1 MKNSSQDK
9 DKSNISFQRIED
21 ISLKGIKGPKKAF
34 HNLSSENLV
43 KEALRRREGF
53 LSKSGA
59 LVAYSGKR
67 CGRSPK
73 DRFIVLESST
83 QKQIDWN
90 EINRPISPH
99 IFENLWEKVSLH
111 VNSKERFTSEMHIG
125 ESEDHYLPLKIT
137 TETAWHSLFSRNMFI
152 NPKTYN
158 PLKYA
163 EWEIM
168 HASNYVCDPKID
180 GTNSEAVVIINFA
193 SKKVL
198 LAGMSYAGEIKKA
211 MFSVQNF
218 LLPEKEVMPMHC
230 AANMAENGTTALFFG
245 LSGTGKTTLSAD
257 PNRFLIGDDEHAW
270 TTGKVFNMEGG
281 CYAKTINLSEENE
294 PLIWKAIKPGAIL
307 ENVKMDMSRGQPIF
321 SDTSITENG
330 RCSYPLTHIEKREEK
345 NYGQE
350 PRHIIFLTCD
360 TSGVLPPVSILDE
373 HAAAYHFISGYTAKV
388 GSTETGGDDNSVSQ
402 VFSACFGAPFM
413 PRSPNEYAALLID
426 RIKKFGSQVYLVN
439 TGWTG
444 GPLGVGKRFPIP
456 VTRAIITAILNN
468 KLENTQTKNLNILN
482 LNIPLSI
489 DGVDSNLLE
498 PEKCWTSP
506 IKYKQAARALASLFI
521 ENMSNFVVTEEIAKS
536 GPQCR

>member
-9 DKSNISFQRIED
+9 DNSNISFQRIED
-21 ISLKGIKGPKKAF
+21 ISPKGTKGPKRAF

-43 KEALRRREGF
+43 KEALLRREGF
-53 LSKSGA
+53 LPKSGA

-125 ESEDHYLPLKIT
+125 ESENHYLPLKIT

-152 NPKTYN
+152 KPKTYN

-193 SKKVL
+193 SKKEL

-230 AANMAENGTTALFFG
+230 AANMAEDGSTALFFG

-281 CYAKTINLSEENE
+281 CYAKKINLSEEN
-294 PLIWKAIKPGAIL
+294 
-307 ENVKMDMSRGQPIF
+307 S
-321 SDTSITENG
+321 
-330 RCSYPLTHIEKREEK
+330 
-345 NYGQE
+345 
-350 PRHIIFLTCD
+350 
-360 TSGVLPPVSILDE
+360 
-373 HAAAYHFISGYTAKV
+373 
-388 GSTETGGDDNSVSQ
+388 
-402 VFSACFGAPFM
+402 
-413 PRSPNEYAALLID
+413 
-426 RIKKFGSQVYLVN
+426 
-439 TGWTG
+439 
-444 GPLGVGKRFPIP
+444 
-456 VTRAIITAILNN
+456 
-468 KLENTQTKNLNILN
+468 KLEMSKTGI
-482 LNIPLSI
+482 I
-489 DGVDSNLLE
+489 D
-498 PEKCWTSP
+498 
-506 IKYKQAARALASLFI
+506 
-521 ENMSNFVVTEEIAKS
+521 
-536 GPQCR
+536 